1 MRLAIL
7 GQLMARL
14 SSEELRED
22 SRTQR
27 MPVKDRNYVL
37 MTKGIWN
44 FDKIIT
50 TFVPTVT
57 NSTHVVI

>member
-1 MRLAIL
+1 
-7 GQLMARL
+7 
-14 SSEELRED
+14 
-22 SRTQR
+22 

-50 TFVPTVT
+50 TFVPTIT
-57 NSTHVVI
+57 YSTQVVI